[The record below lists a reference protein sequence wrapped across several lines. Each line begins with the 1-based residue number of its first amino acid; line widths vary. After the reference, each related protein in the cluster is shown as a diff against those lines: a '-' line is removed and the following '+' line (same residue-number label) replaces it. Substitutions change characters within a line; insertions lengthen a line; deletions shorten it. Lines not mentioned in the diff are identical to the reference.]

1 MYCAVCYSFLVFKF
15 LQSDYIVKPTQKAET
30 LKTNYCRKTK
40 TSVSSPSSQSF
51 ISRPRAVDY
60 ISIYKVILFGFENHL
75 LMFLKVLMTLYLDSY
90 TSTSLPHLR
99 HGRVST
105 HSPLTIPVTDF
116 EPLHAVCAVFL
127 ERLVDCWFVH

>member
-1 MYCAVCYSFLVFKF
+1 MLCATPSWCLNSSKVIILLSLLKR
-15 LQSDYIVKPTQKAET
+15 LRHSKLITAEKQKHQFPVHP
-30 LKTNYCRKTK
+30 R
-40 TSVSSPSSQSF
+40 SPF

-90 TSTSLPHLR
+90 TSASLPHLR

-116 EPLHAVCAVFL
+116 EPLHTVCAVFL